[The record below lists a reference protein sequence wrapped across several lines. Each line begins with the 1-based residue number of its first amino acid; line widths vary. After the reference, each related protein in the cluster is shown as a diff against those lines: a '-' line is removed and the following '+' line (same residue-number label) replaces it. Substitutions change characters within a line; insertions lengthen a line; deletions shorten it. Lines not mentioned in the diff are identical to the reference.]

1 MTQVCVSGVW
11 PEGSDGTDIN
21 ALIRSHNRK
30 VIALADDFCKVHLF
44 AYPSSRAKVRHTLQ
58 SCSVLWV
65 FQDHHASVCVCSQAP
80 SHKYSAHSSHVTN
93 VSFLYR
99 DSHLIS
105 TGGKDM
111 SIMQWR
117 LVEKTSLSLPDGLL
131 SNSAPPQSESLL
143 TPPALAAAA
152 PPTKEPAPPATTNG
166 TQDGSSPDTPPPTEL
181 TPPCSESTPPPSD
194 STVSLKDS
202 LEPSDDTATPSDEG
216 LPPLTPPS

>member
-44 AYPSSRAKVRHTLQ
+44 AYPSSRAKVRHTIQ
-58 SCSVLWV
+58 SCSLLWV
-65 FQDHHASVCVCSQAP
+65 FRDQHASVCVYVCSQAP

-117 LVEKTSLSLPDGLL
+117 LVEKTSLSLTDGLL
-131 SNSAPPQSESLL
+131 SNPAPPQPESLL
-143 TPPALAAAA
+143 TPPSRAAAT
-152 PPTKEPAPPATTNG
+152 PTQEPAPPATTNG
-166 TQDGSSPDTPPPTEL
+166 TQDGPSPDTPPPT
-181 TPPCSESTPPPSD
+181 ESTPPPSD

>member
-1 MTQVCVSGVW
+1 MC
-11 PEGSDGTDIN
+11 
-21 ALIRSHNRK
+21 
-30 VIALADDFCKVHLF
+30 
-44 AYPSSRAKVRHTLQ
+44 
-58 SCSVLWV
+58 
-65 FQDHHASVCVCSQAP
+65 VCVCLQAP

-105 TGGKDM
+105 TGGKDT

-117 LVEKTSLSLPDGLL
+117 LVEKASLSLTDGLL
-131 SNSAPPQSESLL
+131 SNSAPHRADPVFTHPPFASTTPIQEP
-143 TPPALAAAA
+143 TPPSTA
-152 PPTKEPAPPATTNG
+152 NG
-166 TQDGSSPDTPPPTEL
+166 TQEETSPDTPPPTEL
-181 TPPCSESTPPPSD
+181 TPPISELTPPHSESTPPPSD

>member
-1 MTQVCVSGVW
+1 M
-11 PEGSDGTDIN
+11 
-21 ALIRSHNRK
+21 RSHNRK

-44 AYPSSRAKVRHTLQ
+44 AYPCSRAKVRHTPTHTHSSILLCLVSLQ
-58 SCSVLWV
+58 RSACIY
-65 FQDHHASVCVCSQAP
+65 VCLQAP

-117 LVEKTSLSLPDGLL
+117 LVEKTSLSLTDSLL
-131 SNSAPPQSESLL
+131 SSSAPSQAEPLL
-143 TPPALAAAA
+143 TPPSRAAAMLA
-152 PPTKEPAPPATTNG
+152 QEPAPPATTNG
-166 TQDGSSPDTPPPTEL
+166 TQDGPSPDTPPPTEL
-181 TPPCSESTPPPSD
+181 TPPCSDSTPPPSE